1 MPTFNTPEPIAVTL
15 SIVAGNMHIN
25 ATDRT
30 DTVVEIHP
38 NDPSVEVDV
47 RAAEQAR
54 VDYSNGQLN
63 IRAPRPR
70 AFGLIGRAAAIDVTV
85 ALPAG
90 SRVTSD
96 ASAAALDATGRLGEC
111 RIKTSAGEIHLEDAG
126 DVHLTT
132 GAGEISVG
140 RVAGDA
146 EVSTGSGR
154 VRLRHVEGLT
164 VIKNSNGESWIGTAG
179 GDLRVHGSN
188 GSIIVEHAHGGVTAT
203 TAMGDVR
210 IGEVVRG
217 AVSLKT
223 AMGGLDVGVRTG
235 TAAWLDA
242 HTRFGRVH
250 NRLQVAAAPAEQE
263 DTVEVRA
270 RTAYGDIVIHHTTEE
285 AVA

>member
-15 SIVAGNMHIN
+15 SIVAGNVHIN

-30 DTVVEIHP
+30 DTVVEVHP
-38 NDPSVEVDV
+38 SDPSAEIDV
-47 RAAEQAR
+47 RAAEQTR
-54 VDYSNGQLN
+54 VDYTNGQLSV
-63 IRAPRPR
+63 RAPRPR
-70 AFGLIGRAAAIDVTV
+70 AFGLFGRTASIDVTV
-85 ALPAG
+85 ELPAG

-96 ASAAALDATGRLGEC
+96 AAAAALDATGRLGEC
-111 RIKTSAGEIHLEDAG
+111 RIKTSAGEIHLDDTG
-126 DVHLTT
+126 DVDLTT

-146 EVSTGSGR
+146 EVTTGSGR
-154 VRLRHVEGLT
+154 VQLRHVDGLA

-188 GSIIVEHAHGGVTAT
+188 GSITVEHAQGGVTAT

-217 AVSLKT
+217 AVTLKT
-223 AMGGLDVGVRTG
+223 AMGGLDVGVRAG

-242 HTRFGRVH
+242 HTQFGRVH
-250 NRLQVAAAPAEQE
+250 NRLQAAAAPAEQE

-270 RTAYGDIVIHHTTEE
+270 RTAFGDIVIHHTTEE

>member
-15 SIVAGNMHIN
+15 SIVAGNIHIN

-30 DTVVEIHP
+30 DTVVEVHP
-38 NDPSVEVDV
+38 SDPSAEIDV
-47 RAAEQAR
+47 RAADQTR
-54 VDYSNGQLN
+54 VDYTNGQLSV
-63 IRAPRPR
+63 RAPRPR
-70 AFGLIGRAAAIDVTV
+70 AFGLFGRTASIDVTV
-85 ALPAG
+85 ELPAG

-96 ASAAALDATGRLGEC
+96 AAAAALDATGRLGEC
-111 RIKTSAGEIHLEDAG
+111 RIKTSAGEIHLDDTG
-126 DVHLTT
+126 GVDLTT

-146 EVSTGSGR
+146 EVTTGSGR
-154 VRLRHVEGLT
+154 VRLRHVDGLA

-188 GSIIVEHAHGGVTAT
+188 GSITVEHAQGGVTAT

-242 HTRFGRVH
+242 QTKFGRVH
-250 NRLQVAAAPAEQE
+250 NRLQAAAAPAEQE

-270 RTAYGDIVIHHTTEE
+270 RTSFGDIVIHHTTEE